1 MIQIISVIDSSFA
14 SNIGVKA
21 EIFVYHDQ
29 GDKDFGSCCFCFVW
43 ATLMPAE
50 LQAVIS
56 RCEDVQ
62 NGDTVS
68 HSGWSYAT
76 NIHEVINV
84 QASTANR
91 IALY

>member
-1 MIQIISVIDSSFA
+1 
-14 SNIGVKA
+14 
-21 EIFVYHDQ
+21 
-29 GDKDFGSCCFCFVW
+29 
-43 ATLMPAE
+43 MPAE

-84 QASTANR
+84 QASTENR